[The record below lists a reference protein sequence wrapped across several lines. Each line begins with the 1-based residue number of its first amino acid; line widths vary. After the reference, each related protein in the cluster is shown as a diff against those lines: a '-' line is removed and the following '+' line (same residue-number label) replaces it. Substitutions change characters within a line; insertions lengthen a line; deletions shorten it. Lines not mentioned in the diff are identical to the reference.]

1 MVRRAQAHSN
11 GAGVVP
17 RVAGRRV
24 GEGRQN
30 HPAAGYSHPLDEA
43 TDCDGVPP
51 STISSSY
58 FSTSC
63 SCSSAVVVPSLPV
76 PPSPVPT
83 RHLLPSL
90 CRLLRVYRT
99 ALANL
104 ELGRVM
110 HPLEW
115 YVLPSSPTW
124 RISEQR
130 ESRAFCLNRSVGPTI
145 FRRRFHDQY
154 SLRKI
159 IIRYVECN
167 LSRTI
172 LPCSLD
178 SLLF

>member
-1 MVRRAQAHSN
+1 MARAGVVRRAQAHSN

-76 PPSPVPT
+76 PP
-83 RHLLPSL
+83 RPSL
-90 CRLLRVYRT
+90 RATSYLLSAAYFESIEQ
-99 ALANL
+99 LSL
-104 ELGRVM
+104 
-110 HPLEW
+110 
-115 YVLPSSPTW
+115 TW
-124 RISEQR
+124 NS
-130 ESRAFCLNRSVGPTI
+130 GG
-145 FRRRFHDQY
+145 
-154 SLRKI
+154 
-159 IIRYVECN
+159 
-167 LSRTI
+167 
-172 LPCSLD
+172 
-178 SLLF
+178 